1 MKIYEFELTYPTV
14 QGIESDTI
22 FTIKE
27 YSAIEKENYYQV
39 EETNDLNSFRILKDE
54 INQLHNGCMWCLT
67 NLPSFFIKAYI
78 QQTKDNIDF
87 HNKYLNKLKNTL
99 SILENLKG
107 E

>member
-39 EETNDLNSFRILKDE
+39 EETNDLNSFRILKNE

-67 NLPSFFIKAYI
+67 SLPSFFIEAYI
-78 QQTKDNIDF
+78 QQTKDNIKF
-87 HNKYLNKLKNTL
+87 HENHLNKLKKKL
-99 SILENLKG
+99 LLLENFKG
-107 E
+107 

>member
-1 MKIYEFELTYPTV
+1 MKIYEFELTYKTI

-39 EETNDLNSFRILKDE
+39 EETDDLSSFRILKDE

-67 NLPSFFIKAYI
+67 SLPSFFIKAYI
-78 QQTKDNIDF
+78 QQIKDNIDF
-87 HNKYLNKLKNTL
+87 HNKHLNKLQNTL
-99 SILENLKG
+99 SLLENLKG